1 MGSERRQT
9 PRFNVALQVR
19 FKDLRDLQTEEI
31 KNLSRGGALVLT
43 RAPLPGGA
51 RVPITLIH
59 PVTREELD
67 ILAEVKRAEP
77 APGGGWALGVQFVD
91 FSPALKLKI
100 HDFVDSI
107 TRSSPAET
115 AAPKA
120 AGDTQAAR
128 KLAEYLGQAA
138 TAESSNSWSEVARY
152 LDLALAVAPDRAD
165 VHAWRARILAER
177 LNQKALAAVH
187 AKHAAEIDP
196 TNESYARMA
205 REYVPPPP
213 KTVAPEAPPPAEKTM
228 PRRSFLP
235 QSAGEWAVATLAI
248 AGFAGIVGY
257 NVWALVLSGT
267 RGGPKSVDPS
277 PYQHFVP
284 LASLKID
291 GTRAYGVVKPEWSG
305 DDREQNVA
313 GLALA
318 LAPLGVTD
326 LFLTNEK
333 AKIVATSRRGA
344 TKVY

>member
-1 MGSERRQT
+1 MGIERRQS
-9 PRFNVALQVR
+9 PRFDVQLQAR
-19 FKDLRDLQTEEI
+19 FKDLHELHLELV
-31 KNLSRGGALVLT
+31 KNLSRGGALVWA

-59 PVTREELD
+59 PVTGEELD
-67 ILAEVKRAEP
+67 ILAEVKRTEP
-77 APGGGWALGVQFVD
+77 MPGGGWGIGVQFVD
-91 FSPALKLKI
+91 FTPALRLKI

-107 TRSSPAET
+107 SRSPKTEPA
-115 AAPKA
+115 AAP

-138 TAESSNSWSEVARY
+138 TEESSNSWSEVARY

-177 LNQKALAAVH
+177 MNQKALAAVH
-187 AKHAAEIDP
+187 AKRAAEIEP

-213 KTVAPEAPPPAEKTM
+213 PPRTADSPAPAQKTM

-235 QSAGEWAVATLAI
+235 QDAGQWAVASLAV
-248 AGFAGIVGY
+248 ASFAGIVGY
-257 NVWALVLSGT
+257 NVWALFFSGT

-277 PYQHFVP
+277 PYRNLVP
-284 LASLKID
+284 LESLKVD

-305 DDREQNVA
+305 PDREQKVA
-313 GLALA
+313 ALALA

-333 AKIVATSRRGA
+333 AKILATSRRGA